1 LRGNYFTATYI
12 PSSFKQSQTHATPP
26 LPRKLTFVNF
36 AGHRSPKI
44 CFSLSNIPHPF
55 CLVNNGGS
63 KVCYFLV
70 WIVVDGLL
78 GFKSLQTE
86 GVVFIFFKTGLFN
99 S

>member
-1 LRGNYFTATYI
+1 M
-12 PSSFKQSQTHATPP
+12 
-26 LPRKLTFVNF
+26 
-36 AGHRSPKI
+36 
-44 CFSLSNIPHPF
+44 PHPF